1 MAERKST
8 ACVAFILLLLCAGA
22 GGARAAEGFRTQ
34 NALEAP
40 AGTSPNAAI
49 PDGTVPNGAAP
60 NAAAGSLANAPAGTM
75 PGTPGGAPGAGT
87 AGSGYRLGPGDE
99 VRVIVFGQPD
109 LSGVFR
115 LDGAGLISM
124 PLINNV
130 DARGLSASELEKRI
144 VAKLT
149 PNYLKNANA
158 SVDILSYRPFYIVGE
173 VSKPGSYAYVNGMT
187 ALNAVALAGGFTY
200 RADEDDFEIKRT
212 VDGKVSEMDAG
223 PETEVQPGDVI
234 TVDERWF

>member
-1 MAERKST
+1 MAARHFG
-8 ACVAFILLLLCAGA
+8 AILVCTLALSLASA
-22 GGARAAEGFRTQ
+22 AAARAEGLQTPS
-34 NALEAP
+34 ALDA
-40 AGTSPNAAI
+40 
-49 PDGTVPNGAAP
+49 
-60 NAAAGSLANAPAGTM
+60 M
-75 PGTPGGAPGAGT
+75 PGTQGDPMNTPSGPDVSGSAPD
-87 AGSGYRLGPGDE
+87 SGYRLGPGDQ
-99 VRVIVFGQPD
+99 VRIIVFGQPD

-115 LDGAGLISM
+115 LDGDGLISM

-130 DARGLSASELEKRI
+130 DAKGLSAEELQKRI

-149 PNYLKNANA
+149 PNYLKDANA

-187 ALNAVALAGGFTY
+187 AINAVALAGGFTY

-212 VDGKVSEMDAG
+212 ANGKTGVVDAG
-223 PETEVQPGDVI
+223 PETLIQPGDVI

>member
-1 MAERKST
+1 MAARHFG
-8 ACVAFILLLLCAGA
+8 AILVCTLALSLASA
-22 GGARAAEGFRTQ
+22 AVTRAEGLQTPS
-34 NALEAP
+34 ALDA
-40 AGTSPNAAI
+40 
-49 PDGTVPNGAAP
+49 
-60 NAAAGSLANAPAGTM
+60 M
-75 PGTPGGAPGAGT
+75 PGTQADPMNTPSGPDVSGSAPD
-87 AGSGYRLGPGDE
+87 SGYRLGPGDQ
-99 VRVIVFGQPD
+99 VRIIVFGQPD

-115 LDGAGLISM
+115 LDGDGLISM

-130 DARGLSASELEKRI
+130 DAKGLSAEELQKRI

-187 ALNAVALAGGFTY
+187 AINAVALAGGFTY

-212 VDGKVSEMDAG
+212 ANGKTDVVDAG
-223 PETEVQPGDVI
+223 PETLIQPGDVI